1 MMSSDSLLP
10 NYVEYYC
17 NIKAALNHTI
27 LSMILGN
34 IFIPKLLRRWYFA
47 SGSSYRQQAG
57 NNTIILLFPGANVT
71 DVVVK
76 TNHQSRNMAILPLL
90 RIVKASKKWENLN
103 TSILFEKVV
112 CTCTYTWYMIKYFY
126 FKCIFSW
133 MFEIRNDSNHRYS
146 YIFFAPN
153 SNLFTLFSPMRQTR
167 NCINITY
174 FPPNLEKFLPK
185 ILPRA
190 SMYFLNT
197 LLLFFNYTS
206 HFFQSILTFELM
218 I

>member
-34 IFIPKLLRRWYFA
+34 IFIPKLFRRWYFA

-57 NNTIILLFPGANVT
+57 NSTIILLFPGANVT

-103 TSILFEKVV
+103 TSILFEKVA
-112 CTCTYTWYMIKYFY
+112 CTLYQAYTVSQIWKKSAFL
-126 FKCIFSW
+126 FW
-133 MFEIRNDSNHRYS
+133 VEILGQNKLGEPSNTFLS
-146 YIFFAPN
+146 FLMKNGGNFF
-153 SNLFTLFSPMRQTR
+153 FH
-167 NCINITY
+167 
-174 FPPNLEKFLPK
+174 FLPYKMCKLGVAGHRPRELAGMK
-185 ILPRA
+185 I
-190 SMYFLNT
+190 MKI
-197 LLLFFNYTS
+197 
-206 HFFQSILTFELM
+206 ILCYCAQWCSSS
-218 I
+218 

>member
-27 LSMILGN
+27 FSMILGN

-103 TSILFEKVV
+103 TSILFEKVA
-112 CTCTYTWYMIKYFY
+112 CTLYLYIIHDEIFLFQMHIFLDVWDQKW
-126 FKCIFSW
+126 FKS
-133 MFEIRNDSNHRYS
+133 
-146 YIFFAPN
+146 
-153 SNLFTLFSPMRQTR
+153 
-167 NCINITY
+167 
-174 FPPNLEKFLPK
+174 
-185 ILPRA
+185 
-190 SMYFLNT
+190 
-197 LLLFFNYTS
+197 
-206 HFFQSILTFELM
+206 
-218 I
+218 